1 MFSEMSPSTTCINV
15 TFPSYRLAESYFGGN
30 LLTSFLAKG
39 THLLLCSVCERVI
52 FCRETFL
59 ESTYLINNI
68 STYWAISY
76 ISWDTNVVTA
86 VVEAD
91 KVGDCNETYWRLL
104 DWYMCT
110 FFFFSAVSKLYS
122 PLLIVLQLIEI
133 KSCCLTLEWT
143 FASFNLIFR
152 FQVMY

>member
-1 MFSEMSPSTTCINV
+1 MFSETSPSTTRINV
-15 TFPSYRLAESYFGGN
+15 TFPSYGLAQSYFGDN

-39 THLLLCSVCERVI
+39 TNLLLCSVCERVI
-52 FCRETFL
+52 FCRETFI
-59 ESTYLINNI
+59 ESTYLINNV
-68 STYWAISY
+68 STYWANSC

-91 KVGDCNETYWRLL
+91 KVGDCNEAYWRLL
-104 DWYMCT
+104 DWHVH
-110 FFFFSAVSKLYS
+110 FFFPAVSKLYG

-143 FASFNLIFR
+143 FASFNLTFR